1 MMMICTVE
9 SIKPTGTDRMFEAT
23 LTVKGHGAAIKIIG
37 MNLTETVE
45 RTYIVLKAFNGGK

>member
-1 MMMICTVE
+1 MICTVE
-9 SIKPTGTDRMFEAT
+9 SIEPTGTDGMFEAT